1 MKRVESID
9 VLRGGVMVLMALDHV
24 RDFFGDTTIRPTNL
38 AVASGPVFMTRW
50 ITHLCAPA
58 FCLLMGA
65 GVFFVGRKLS
75 TADLSRYLLRRGLW
89 LIFLEVVIARCFG
102 LQFNFDYHVTM
113 LTVLWSLGWSMIAL
127 AALVHLPPAAVA
139 AVGVVMIAT
148 HNLFDG
154 VRAASF
160 GALAPLWT
168 VLHSTGVIFSNA
180 EHVVFV
186 AYPLIPWI
194 GVAAAG
200 YALAQAYAWPAPRR
214 RAMLWRLG
222 IGCIAAFVVLRA
234 LNIYGDPAP
243 WTTQQSPAFTM
254 LSFLNTTKYPASLL
268 FLLMTLGPGLCILAA
283 LEGGTPRVLRP
294 LLTFGRVPLFYYL
307 AHLTLIHLLA
317 VAVCYARYGDAHW
330 MFESPTLDKVPYTV
344 PPGWAFS
351 LPAVY
356 VFWLAVVAMMYPLCA
371 LASHWR
377 RARTETR
384 EAVSLAS

>member
-9 VLRGGVMVLMALDHV
+9 LLRGGVMVLMALDHV

-38 AVASGPVFMTRW
+38 AVASGPVFLTRW

-58 FCLLMGA
+58 FCLLMGVGA
-65 GVFFVGRKLS
+65 FLGGRKLS
-75 TADLSRYLLRRGLW
+75 TAALSRYLLWRGLW
-89 LIFLEVVIARCFG
+89 LIFLEVVVARCFG
-102 LQFNFDYHVTM
+102 LQFNFDYRVTM

-127 AALVHLPPAAVA
+127 AALVHLPTAAVGA
-139 AVGVVMIAT
+139 IGVVMIAT
-148 HNLFDG
+148 HDLFDG
-154 VRAASF
+154 VRASSF

-168 VLHSTGVIFSNA
+168 VLHSTGVIFSSA

-186 AYPLIPWI
+186 AYPVIPWI

-214 RAMLWRLG
+214 RAMLWRVG

-234 LNIYGDPAP
+234 LNMYGDPAP
-243 WTTQQSPAFTM
+243 WTTQRSPAITV
-254 LSFLNTTKYPASLL
+254 LSFLNTTKYPPSLL

-283 LEGGTPRVLRP
+283 LDSGTPRVLRP
-294 LLTFGRVPLFYYL
+294 MLTFGRVPLFYYL

-317 VAVCYARYGDAHW
+317 VVVCYARYGDAHW

-356 VFWLAVVAMMYPLCA
+356 VFWVAVVAMMYPLCV
-371 LASHWR
+371 LVLR
-377 RARTETR
+377 RRLQRPETR